1 MILKQLN
8 ATNFRSFKDISLS
21 LPKGLV
27 CFYGE
32 NAAGKSTILE
42 TVQFV
47 LTGRSFRTGD
57 NDELIQ
63 KNHTFLRASCSF
75 EDNRKITVVKEQEK
89 PSTHTNIDNKPQ
101 KNINESWLF
110 WSEGNSPCMFS
121 RK

>member
-21 LPKGLV
+21 LPRGLV

-42 TVQFV
+42 TIQFV
-47 LTGRSFRTGD
+47 LTGRSFRATD

-63 KNHTFLRASCSF
+63 KDHKFLK
-75 EDNRKITVVKEQEK
+75 EDSSVAKHLEAK
-89 PSTHTNIDNKPQ
+89 NK
-101 KNINESWLF
+101 KGL
-110 WSEGNSPCMFS
+110 SEIEYYKTDEYEALCLLNFYMGCI
-121 RK
+121 